1 MLNIA
6 SVSLT
11 SQRNNRDEL
20 EIDVHTHKITELAC
34 LVVAG
39 LVHWIHSIHMEIST
53 GNKADLSSF
62 MSLIQHIQMKC
73 KKTQQ

>member
-1 MLNIA
+1 MLDSA

-20 EIDVHTHKITELAC
+20 EIAVHTDKIIELAC

-39 LVHWIHSIHMEIST
+39 LVMPHSEHWIQDEETEHPYR
-53 GNKADLSSF
+53 D
-62 MSLIQHIQMKC
+62 
-73 KKTQQ
+73 